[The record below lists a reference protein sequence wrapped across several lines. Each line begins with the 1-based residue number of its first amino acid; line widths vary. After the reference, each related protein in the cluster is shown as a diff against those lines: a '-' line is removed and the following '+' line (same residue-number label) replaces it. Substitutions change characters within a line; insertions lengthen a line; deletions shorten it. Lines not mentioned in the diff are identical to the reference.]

1 MLIDRYGN
9 ILPGYVMVNGII
21 IDDGDFEVAL
31 DYEDSNS
38 VECKK
43 RIKELKRMLERTD
56 YKAIKFSDG
65 ALSEEE
71 YAPIRKQRQEWRDEI
86 NKLEPHIIPPTI
98 TREELDKAEE
108 IAMKKLS
115 KAK

>member
-31 DYEDSNS
+31 DYEDANS
-38 VECKK
+38 VKCKK
-43 RIKELKRMLERTD
+43 KVKELKRLLEKTD

-86 NKLEPHIIPPTI
+86 NKLEPQIIAPTI

-115 KAK
+115 KVQ

>member
-21 IDDGDFEVAL
+21 IVDGDFEVAL
-31 DYEDSNS
+31 DYEDTNS

-43 RIKELKRMLERTD
+43 KVKELKRLLEKTD
-56 YKAIKFSDG
+56 YKALKFSDG

-86 NKLEPHIIPPTI
+86 NKLEPQIIAPTI

-108 IAMKKLS
+108 IAMKKL
-115 KAK
+115 AR

>member
-1 MLIDRYGN
+1 MLIDRHGN

-43 RIKELKRMLERTD
+43 RIKELKRMLEKTD

-86 NKLEPHIIPPTI
+86 NKLEPQIIAPTI

-108 IAMKKLS
+108 IAMRKLVPL
-115 KAK
+115 

>member
-1 MLIDRYGN
+1 MLIDRHGN

-31 DYEDSNS
+31 DY
-38 VECKK
+38 
-43 RIKELKRMLERTD
+43 ERTD

-86 NKLEPHIIPPTI
+86 NKLEPQIIAPTI

-115 KAK
+115 KVQ

>member
-1 MLIDRYGN
+1 MLIDRHGN

-21 IDDGDFEVAL
+21 IDDGGFEVAL

-65 ALSEEE
+65 AISEEE
-71 YAPIRKQRQEWRDEI
+71 YAPVRKQRQEWRDEI
-86 NKLEPHIIPPTI
+86 NKLEPQIITPTI

-108 IAMKKLS
+108 IARKKLVPLQ
-115 KAK
+115 

>member
-21 IDDGDFEVAL
+21 IDDGDFEIAL
-31 DYEDSNS
+31 DYEDTNS

-43 RIKELKRMLERTD
+43 KVKELKRLLEKTD

-86 NKLEPHIIPPTI
+86 NKLEPQIIAPTI

-108 IAMKKLS
+108 IARKKL
-115 KAK
+115 AR